1 MDNSLKS
8 FLFSLKNPRNTNAMR
23 FGLREN
29 QKSYAISCDAGDGP
43 AFGNGH
49 DIRIL
54 NDCDLNTKSYTSV
67 GNTYLNDTGLCGS
80 RVLTGAERFKV
91 REIEVF
97 EIGD

>member
-23 FGLREN
+23 FGLKEN

-43 AFGNGH
+43 AFGNGR
-49 DIRIL
+49 DIRVL
-54 NDCDLNTKSYTSV
+54 NDCNLNTDSYTNFGDS
-67 GNTYLNDTGLCGS
+67 YQNDTGLDGQI
-80 RVLTGAERFKV
+80 VLTGAHKFKV